1 MTTQVN
7 RRVDWVISSLLVLFH
22 IIALVALTM
31 TTWTAVITFLVLYA
45 VSVLGITVGFHRYFT
60 HKSFKATKPLEWL
73 LAIMGTIALQGSLFK
88 WVAHH
93 RMHHAGSDTEKDPHD
108 ASRGFWFSHLVW
120 MLTTADVF
128 DKREHQKRYV
138 RDIMADPF
146 LMFISQAWFV
156 FGCQIVLGLGLWATL
171 GLEAMLWGIFVRLI
185 AVYHVTWAVNSVCH
199 MWGYQN
205 FKVKDLSKNN
215 WLIGLL
221 AFGEGWHN
229 NHHAVEYSAKHGL
242 KWWEFDI
249 SYLFIRLMQ
258 GLGQARDLRIASL
271 PEEKPNPV
279 RTSTST
285 IPIRSSLGIPLEN
298 EGFQGSK
305 SSMG

>member
-1 MTTQVN
+1 MATQAD
-7 RRVDWVISSLLVLFH
+7 RRVDWVVSSFLLIFH
-22 IIALVALTM
+22 ILAILAIPMA
-31 TTWTAVITFLVLYA
+31 TWTAVIAFVGLYA

-60 HKSFKATKPLEWL
+60 HKSFKATKFLDRT
-73 LAIMGTIALQGSLFK
+73 LAIMGTIALQGSVYK

-108 ASRGFWFSHLVW
+108 ASKGFWFSHLIW
-120 MLTTADVF
+120 MLTTVDVF
-128 DKREHQKRYV
+128 DKPEQQKRYV

-146 LMFISQAWFV
+146 LMFLSKGWVVI
-156 FGCQIVLGLGLWATL
+156 GCQIVLGLGLWATL
-171 GLEAMLWGIFVRLI
+171 GLEVMLWGIFVRLV

-199 MWGYQN
+199 LWGYKN
-205 FKVKDLSKNN
+205 YDIKDLSKNN

-229 NHHAVEYSAKHGL
+229 NHHAVEYSARHGL
-242 KWWEFDI
+242 RWFEFDI
-249 SYLFIRLMQ
+249 SYLFILTMKL
-258 GLGQARDLRIASL
+258 LGQAKDLRIAKL
-271 PEEKPNPV
+271 PEESYPAEGTLSDVKPL
-279 RTSTST
+279 
-285 IPIRSSLGIPLEN
+285 RSHFRIPLDD